1 MTQNIHSQELE
12 ILDQESLELLLGLI
26 KISVMKFRKL
36 LETTYFCILTQKP
49 GVYESHVWTTV
60 KFSRNL

>member
-26 KISVMKFRKL
+26 KISVIKFRKL
-36 LETTYFCILTQKP
+36 LETTYFCILTQIKTW
-49 GVYESHVWTTV
+49 SI
-60 KFSRNL
+60 